1 MTSTR
6 DKKRRNLKFEIKLK
20 PATETIEMAF
30 YQSSKGVKYQSIRGY
45 LSSRVIETISSVNTA
60 YAAITLCNRASYSG
74 NGRSI
79 STSKEVNTQR
89 WSSRGSSRGD
99 IIQKSGEI
107 NVARGYCWE
116 RSSSYGCCE
125 KGGKLKTR
133 ELYPHAEHAEI
144 LNTRK
149 TIIDGSTW
157 LRFWSPL
164 STSRMN
170 SLRR

>member
-6 DKKRRNLKFEIKLK
+6 GKKREEIWDTRIKLK
-20 PATETIEMAF
+20 PATETMEIAF
-30 YQSSKGVKYQSIRGY
+30 YQSSKGVKYQFIRGY

-60 YAAITLCNRASYSG
+60 YAEITLCNRASYSG

-89 WSSRGSSRGD
+89 WSSRGTSRGD

-116 RSSSYGCCE
+116 RSSLPMVTVKKEESW
-125 KGGKLKTR
+125 K
-133 ELYPHAEHAEI
+133 HA
-144 LNTRK
+144 
-149 TIIDGSTW
+149 
-157 LRFWSPL
+157 L
-164 STSRMN
+164 SA
-170 SLRR
+170 RRARGNP